1 MLESIYL
8 FLAVFGVLLLAAIVA
23 EIIVE
28 TTKARVLLTLLS
40 TAVWAA
46 VSFAAQGIDV
56 ITDSGEPV
64 TQQEPVM
71 IVLAGALTLF
81 SIVELVIAIGAKLTD
96 TEGDD
101 PVEQSEF
108 GTAPPSR

>member
-23 EIIVE
+23 EIIVD
-28 TTKARVLLTLLS
+28 TSKARVLLTLLS

-56 ITDSGEPV
+56 VTDSGGTV

-81 SIVELVIAIGAKLTD
+81 SIAELLFAIAAKLSGS
-96 TEGDD
+96 EGDD
-101 PVEQSEF
+101 PVEQSDF